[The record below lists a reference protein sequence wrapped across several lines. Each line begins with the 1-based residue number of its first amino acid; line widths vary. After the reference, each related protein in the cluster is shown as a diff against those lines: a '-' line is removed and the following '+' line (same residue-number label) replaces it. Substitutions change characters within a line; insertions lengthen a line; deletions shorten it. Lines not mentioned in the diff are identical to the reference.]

1 MKNILLL
8 FALIIFSSYSVDAQK
23 SPRLQTE
30 GEIFGTNIKIDYGAP
45 SVRDRVIW
53 GGLVSYDVVWRAGAN
68 KNTTV
73 SFDKDVIIGGQ
84 ELPAGNYGFFIIPKE
99 KGDWVAIFN
108 KKNEDWGSSSY
119 DQKQDALRLN
129 IKPDLVDA
137 NQEQLNYSLTTNSI
151 IMVWEKVKLSIPIEE
166 K

>member
-8 FALIIFSSYSVDAQK
+8 LGLISFLSYSLEAQK

-45 SVRDRVIW
+45 SVKDRVIW
-53 GGLVSYDVVWRAGAN
+53 GGLESYDVVWRAGAN
-68 KNTTV
+68 KNTTM
-73 SFDKDVIIGGQ
+73 SFDKDVSIGDH
-84 ELPAGNYGFFIIPKE
+84 ELPAGKYGFFIIPKE
-99 KGDWVAIFN
+99 EGDWEVIFN
-108 KKNEDWGSSSY
+108 KRNEDWGAYSY

-129 IKPDLVDA
+129 IKPEWVNT
-137 NQEQLNYSLTTNSI
+137 NQEQLNYSLTINSI
-151 IMVWEKVKLSIPIEE
+151 IIVWEKVKLSIPIKE